1 MGFAP
6 IKWTCTAF
14 FRPRQ
19 LTDRA
24 ILASRQTQEKKGT
37 FYAQV
42 HPFDPSYF
50 AVKVHPTG
58 ALLFTPHHSQLTLLQ
73 HIIIQS
79 PFLKQPVQLLSET
92 PRYWLENDGTMSLH
106 PSHRWKSEDTIAW
119 LRKRGLHSV
128 PNSIKA
134 EIGDIVY
141 NGPKQNAPDDSTAFA
156 PPPRRFVYFTGSR
169 ASNDP
174 PPGL

>member
-1 MGFAP
+1 MQ
-6 IKWTCTAF
+6 
-14 FRPRQ
+14 RPGHTGRK
-19 LTDRA
+19 A
-24 ILASRQTQEKKGT
+24 LATKK
-37 FYAQV
+37 
-42 HPFDPSYF
+42 
-50 AVKVHPTG
+50 
-58 ALLFTPHHSQLTLLQ
+58 TLLQ

-119 LRKRGLHSV
+119 LRKQGLHSV

-156 PPPRRFVYFTGSR
+156 PPQPALLCSGIADGLR
-169 ASNDP
+169 A
-174 PPGL
+174 GG